1 MQQDAEEEEHKFS
14 QLIGNKGLR
23 DVDEIDEFGNKRTVQ
38 KLVDNVG
45 PKQSPNS
52 NNLRSKIIT
61 ITDSNGNEI
70 KKLITS
76 DDKGNIIDQ
85 DDVEYI
91 DFDEF
96 GNK

>member
-52 NNLRSKIIT
+52 NNLRSKTIT

-70 KKLITS
+70 KKLIMS

-85 DDVEYI
+85 DDVEYS
-91 DFDEF
+91 
-96 GNK
+96 

>member
-52 NNLRSKIIT
+52 NNLRSKTIT